1 MQPQIRNKIK
11 VVAIV
16 NKFLENDMKEIGVLI
31 LAAGE
36 SKRMGKSKQLLSWG
50 SNNFLDHTINQASSL
65 NSKICVVLGA
75 NSKKIANNIKNNTKI
90 IVNQNWKKGIG
101 SSLSYGTK
109 IFGKD
114 KEALLILLCDQ
125 PLISSDF
132 LNLMLKKYN
141 SNCDKIIATSYN
153 KRAGVP
159 AIFPK
164 KYFSDLELLNKDF
177 GASKFMLN
185 EKSNTILIDP
195 MGKNIDVD
203 TQEQY
208 EALIS

>member
-1 MQPQIRNKIK
+1 
-11 VVAIV
+11 
-16 NKFLENDMKEIGVLI
+16 MKEIGVLI

-50 SNNFLDHTINQASSL
+50 NNNFLDHTINQASSL

-75 NSKKIANNIKNNTKI
+75 NSKKIANNITNSTKI

-114 KEALLILLCDQ
+114 KDALLILLCDQ
-125 PLISSDF
+125 PLISSEF
-132 LNLMLKKYN
+132 LDLMLKKYN
-141 SNCDKIIATSYN
+141 SNSDKIIATSYN

-164 KYFSDLELLNKDF
+164 KYFADLELLNKDF

-185 EKSNTILIDP
+185 EKSNTILIDS
-195 MGKNIDVD
+195 MGKNIDID

-208 EALIS
+208 KALIS